1 MSTEKLFTTQ
11 INGNPSKLKICWC
24 DNYFQLTIL
33 EADSAWTA
41 MIPKDKL
48 PEIAIQLDQDCES
61 YNKAL
66 YSYLFNPEDSTN
78 ISFAVQNKSFIIHKQ
93 IEGGFRVKF
102 FYTPLEK
109 KEYHNCAEELL
120 DELLTKNSFYE
131 NQISSLQQ
139 LLEKE
144 IKERTSISEKYEEFQ
159 KDIEN
164 KEKTLYSSFVLL
176 LNEKKKRIQYLTELL
191 DSNRNSDLSVNDNK
205 VVSKKE
211 KENEGD
217 SDLESNDS
225 AQNSSKE
232 SAYDTDEEKDNKIKS
247 LHKSSS
253 IHEPSSSKNDVVS
266 LFQDYS
272 HTVVLPP
279 KRRKNGNEDT
289 TDIEEHNSFKLNVYD
304 AKTQPFE
311 VNPIKDEE
319 ESPIEFGTQ
328 DILDRM

>member
-205 VVSKKE
+205 VKVMILPKTPPRKVLMILMKK
-211 KENEGD
+211 KITRLNHYTNPAAFM
-217 SDLESNDS
+217 SQVHLKMMWYPFFRITLI
-225 AQNSSKE
+225 QL
-232 SAYDTDEEKDNKIKS
+232 YYLQREEKM
-247 LHKSSS
+247 
-253 IHEPSSSKNDVVS
+253 VM
-266 LFQDYS
+266 
-272 HTVVLPP
+272 
-279 KRRKNGNEDT
+279 
-289 TDIEEHNSFKLNVYD
+289 
-304 AKTQPFE
+304 KTQL
-311 VNPIKDEE
+311 
-319 ESPIEFGTQ
+319 
-328 DILDRM
+328 ILKNIIHLNSMCMMQKLSRLK